1 MELVDEAMTIVG
13 QTSSHRHGG
22 GGSTTECSM
31 IVSWSGVETKQQDAV
46 TAEDMQRPISIQL
59 ENGG

>member
-22 GGSTTECSM
+22 GVKIMSE
-31 IVSWSGVETKQQDAV
+31 E
-46 TAEDMQRPISIQL
+46 
-59 ENGG
+59 